1 MLSHARGVQIQWWE
15 KCLSLTRPPTPGAVA
30 AGGAVTSVRPSPR
43 SSVKNPY
50 FTTPLSV
57 KRLEGFLRERATE
70 RSTHALACGA
80 LLRLKTTAMD
90 ARKGTRARDQTD
102 GPRRALLRQR
112 PPALTQKSSTT
123 FTFLSS
129 VKFPPRIQ
137 LHGFTVANEVFCDKR
152 VGTRGRVSGG
162 NSRGDIPIG
171 TWKCVC
177 LEQSRQ

>member
-1 MLSHARGVQIQWWE
+1 MKVVLRHRGRVTYSLDMLSHARGVQIQWWE

-30 AGGAVTSVRPSPR
+30 AGGAVASVRPSPR

-57 KRLEGFLRERATE
+57 KRLEGFLRERAT
-70 RSTHALACGA
+70 
-80 LLRLKTTAMD
+80 D
-90 ARKGTRARDQTD
+90 ARARMRGTSQTEDDRDGRMERDERARDQTD

-129 VKFPPRIQ
+129 
-137 LHGFTVANEVFCDKR
+137 TM
-152 VGTRGRVSGG
+152 S
-162 NSRGDIPIG
+162 
-171 TWKCVC
+171 
-177 LEQSRQ
+177 